1 MMSLLKQRKK
11 HLLSQADTGGD
22 LSAPESA
29 FAQPDASLF
38 TGVAFDSAQSENTG
52 YSSYSY
58 WKSTFRTFFQSKAV
72 ILLTIVI
79 LAIILMSIFY
89 PIFSDVDPTKT
100 SIMPMEWN
108 KRPSVEHW
116 FGTDTL
122 GRDIFARA
130 WYGCRNS
137 LLLALCIAASDVGI
151 GMIAGAL
158 WGYNKKLDPVM
169 IELYNIMTNIPS
181 TVYLVLLAYIM
192 NTSFLTLFIAMA
204 SRGWIVEARFFR
216 NRILSIRDSEY
227 NVASQCLGTP
237 MRRILTRNIIPHII
251 SLIIMEAALCVPY
264 SIGSE
269 VFLGF
274 VGVGMPVDT
283 ITLGNIVN
291 QGRASFTLHP
301 YQMLLPT
308 IVLCIITVAFY
319 VIGNRFADASDPRN
333 HL

>member
-1 MMSLLKQRKK
+1 MTVLHKIEEATEDPR
-11 HLLSQADTGGD
+11 
-22 LSAPESA
+22 
-29 FAQPDASLF
+29 LF
-38 TGVAFDSAQSENTG
+38 EGVAFSGEESENTG
-52 YSSYSY
+52 FTNYSY
-58 WKSTFRTFFQSKAV
+58 WKSTFRTFFRSPV
-72 ILLTIVI
+72 VVLLTLVIIGIV
-79 LAIILMSIFY
+79 LMSFLY
-89 PIFSDVDPTKT
+89 PVISKVDPTKT
-100 SIMPMEWN
+100 SIMPLEWN
-108 KRPSVEHW
+108 QRPGREHW

-122 GRDIFARA
+122 GRDIWARA

-137 LLLALCIAASDVGI
+137 ILLALCIAASDVGI
-151 GMIAGAL
+151 GMLAGAL
-158 WGYNKKLDPVM
+158 WGYNRKLDPIM

-192 NTSFLTLFIAMA
+192 NTSFLTLFISMA

-227 NVASQCLGTP
+227 NIASVCLGTP

-274 VGVGMPVDT
+274 VGVGMPVDV

-308 IVLCIITVAFY
+308 IVLCLITIAFY
-319 VIGNRFADASDPRN
+319 VLGNRFADASDPRN

>member
-1 MMSLLKQRKK
+1 MRTMMEKTAAA
-11 HLLSQADTGGD
+11 H
-22 LSAPESA
+22 
-29 FAQPDASLF
+29 DAALF
-38 TGVAFDSAQSENTG
+38 TAAGFDRAESERIGVSN
-52 YSSYSY
+52 YSY
-58 WKSTFRTFFQSKAV
+58 WRSTFRTFFRSRMVVALVILMAAV
-72 ILLTIVI
+72 IL
-79 LAIILMSIFY
+79 MSFLY
-89 PIFSDVDPTKT
+89 PVFSDVDPTKVST
-100 SIMPMEWN
+100 RSRNWN
-108 KRPSVEHW
+108 LRPSWAHP

-137 LLLALCIAASDVGI
+137 FLLAFCIALSDVGI
-151 GMIAGAL
+151 GMIAGAV
-158 WGYNKKLDPVM
+158 WGYNRKLDPFF

-192 NTSFLTLFIAMA
+192 NTSYLTLFISMA

-216 NRILSIRDSEY
+216 NRILSIRDAEY
-227 NVASQCLGTP
+227 NVASRCLGTP
-237 MRRILTRNIIPHII
+237 MIRIATRNIIPQII
-251 SLIIMEAALCVPY
+251 SLIIMEAALCIPY

-274 VGVGMPVDT
+274 VGVGMPVDA
-283 ITLGNIVN
+283 ITLGNMVN

-308 IVLCIITVAFY
+308 AVLCLITVAFY
-319 VIGNRFADASDPRN
+319 LIGNRFADASDPRN

>member
-1 MMSLLKQRKK
+1 MQTTLNKIERV
-11 HLLSQADTGGD
+11 H
-22 LSAPESA
+22 
-29 FAQPDASLF
+29 DASLF
-38 TGVAFDSAQSENTG
+38 IAAEFDQAESERIGVSN
-52 YSSYSY
+52 YSY
-58 WKSTFRTFFQSKAV
+58 WRSTLRTFFKSKLVIALV
-72 ILLTIVI
+72 ALMAAILL
-79 LAIILMSIFY
+79 MSFLY
-89 PIFSDVDPTKT
+89 PVFSKIDPTKVST
-100 SIMPMEWN
+100 KSRNWN
-108 KRPSVEHW
+108 LRPSLEHL

-137 LLLALCIAASDVGI
+137 FLLAFCIALSDVGI
-151 GMIAGAL
+151 GMIVGAI
-158 WGYNKKLDPVM
+158 WGYNRKIDPVM

-192 NTSFLTLFIAMA
+192 NTSYLTLFISMA

-216 NRILSIRDSEY
+216 NRILSIRDAEY
-227 NVASQCLGTP
+227 NIASCCLGTP
-237 MRRILTRNIIPHII
+237 MLRIATRNIIPQII
-251 SLIIMEAALCVPY
+251 SLIIMEAALCIPY

-274 VGVGMPVDT
+274 VGVGMPVDA
-283 ITLGNIVN
+283 ITLGNMVN

-308 IVLCIITVAFY
+308 AVLCLITVAFY
-319 VIGNRFADASDPRN
+319 IIGNRFADASDPRN

>member
-1 MMSLLKQRKK
+1 MQKPLNRIDRI
-11 HLLSQADTGGD
+11 H
-22 LSAPESA
+22 
-29 FAQPDASLF
+29 DAALF
-38 TGVAFDSAQSENTG
+38 TAAEFDRAESERIGVSN
-52 YSSYSY
+52 YSY
-58 WKSTFRTFFQSKAV
+58 WRSTFRTFFKSKLVIVLVLLMAAV
-72 ILLTIVI
+72 L
-79 LAIILMSIFY
+79 LMSFLY
-89 PIFSDVDPTKT
+89 PVISSVDPTKVST
-100 SIMPMEWN
+100 RARNWN
-108 KRPSVEHW
+108 LRPSLEHP
-116 FGTDTL
+116 FGTDSL

-137 LLLALCIAASDVGI
+137 FLLAFCIALSDVGI

-158 WGYNKKLDPVM
+158 WGYNRKIDPVM

-192 NTSFLTLFIAMA
+192 NTSYLTLFISMA

-216 NRILSIRDSEY
+216 NRILSIRDAEY
-227 NVASQCLGTP
+227 NIASRCLGTP
-237 MRRILTRNIIPHII
+237 MRRIALRNIIPQII
-251 SLIIMEAALCVPY
+251 SLIIMEAALCIPY

-274 VGVGMPVDT
+274 VGVGMPVDA
-283 ITLGNIVN
+283 ITLGNMVN

-308 IVLCIITVAFY
+308 AVLCLITVAFY
-319 VIGNRFADASDPRN
+319 IIGNRFADASDPRN

>member
-1 MMSLLKQRKK
+1 MEKTLDRMERI
-11 HLLSQADTGGD
+11 H
-22 LSAPESA
+22 
-29 FAQPDASLF
+29 DAALF
-38 TGVAFDSAQSENTG
+38 TAADFDQEDSERIGVSN
-52 YSSYSY
+52 YSY
-58 WKSTFRTFFQSKAV
+58 WRSTFRTFFRSKLVVALV
-72 ILLTIVI
+72 ILMAAI
-79 LAIILMSIFY
+79 LLMSFLY
-89 PIFSDVDPTKT
+89 PVFSGIDPTKVST
-100 SIMPMEWN
+100 RSRNWN
-108 KRPSVEHW
+108 LRPSRDHL

-137 LLLALCIAASDVGI
+137 FLLAFCIALSDVGI
-151 GMIAGAL
+151 GMIAGAV
-158 WGYNKKLDPVM
+158 WGYNRKIDPFM

-192 NTSFLTLFIAMA
+192 NTSYLTLFISMA

-227 NVASQCLGTP
+227 NIASRCLGTP
-237 MRRILTRNIIPHII
+237 MLRIAARNIIPQIV
-251 SLIIMEAALCVPY
+251 SLIIMEAALCIPY

-274 VGVGMPVDT
+274 VGVGMPVDA
-283 ITLGNIVN
+283 ITLGNMVN

-308 IVLCIITVAFY
+308 LVLCLITVAFY
-319 VIGNRFADASDPRN
+319 IIGNRFADASDPRS

>member
-1 MMSLLKQRKK
+1 MNHSEKK
-11 HLLSQADTGGD
+11 LNTLH
-22 LSAPESA
+22 
-29 FAQPDASLF
+29 ASLMRDPALF
-38 TGVAFDSAQSENTG
+38 EPAEFSATESEKTGASN
-52 YSSYSY
+52 YSY
-58 WKSTFRTFFQSKAV
+58 WRSTLRTFFKSKAV
-72 ILLTIVI
+72 IALCI
-79 LAIILMSIFY
+79 LVSIILLMSFLY
-89 PIFSDVDPTKT
+89 PVFSDVDPTLVST
-100 SIMPMEWN
+100 NPADWN
-108 KRPSVEHW
+108 HRPSLEHL

-137 LLLALCIAASDVGI
+137 FILAFCIALSDVGI
-151 GMIAGAL
+151 GMIMGAL
-158 WGYNKKLDPVM
+158 WGYNKKLDPIM
-169 IELYNIMTNIPS
+169 IEIYNVITNIPS

-192 NTSFLTLFIAMA
+192 NTSYLTLFISMA

-227 NVASQCLGTP
+227 NVASRCLGTP
-237 MRRILTRNIIPHII
+237 MRRIATKNIIPHII
-251 SLIIMEAALCVPY
+251 SLIIMEAALCIPY

-274 VGVGMPVDT
+274 VGVGLPVDA

-308 IVLCIITVAFY
+308 IILCIITVAFY
-319 VIGNRFADASDPRN
+319 VIGNKFADASDPRN
-333 HL
+333 HV